1 MAERPIEDYF
11 EYNRNILCKKKNQE
25 MENIESLTFSI
36 VVTFQIK
43 IHY

>member
-1 MAERPIEDYF
+1 MQ
-11 EYNRNILCKKKNQE
+11 KKYQE

-43 IHY
+43 IHYWKPNIEKSSISMF